1 MKKILLFD
9 ADGTLLDFQAAE
21 CCALDQLM
29 DYCQLADKEKAIHIY
44 HQINSALWKRIEEG
58 TITQSR
64 LKIQRFEEFI
74 KAMNLNFSAEQLAD
88 VFMNALSKG
97 TQLIDHAY
105 ETMEILSQK
114 YDCHIV
120 TNGITFIQKGRMS
133 RCALA
138 PFIKELF
145 ISEEMGVSKPDP
157 HYFDIVKEKLQIQ
170 KDDLPIVI
178 GDSLS
183 SDMKGALLSNLKCI
197 WYNPAHQKTDLK
209 VDAVISDLR
218 ELVDVIE
225 HIENKTIN

>member
-9 ADGTLLDFQAAE
+9 ADGTLLDFHAAE

-29 DYCQLADKEKAIHIY
+29 DYCQLADKKEAIAIY

-74 KAMNLNFSAEQLAD
+74 DAMNLNFSAEELAD

-97 TQLIDHAY
+97 TQLIDYAY
-105 ETMEILSQK
+105 ETLESLSQK

-120 TNGITFIQKGRMS
+120 TNGITYIQKNRIS
-133 RCALA
+133 HSSIY

-157 HYFDIVKEKLQIQ
+157 KYFDIVRQKLNPDT
-170 KDDLPIVI
+170 DDLLIVI

-183 SDMKGALLSNLKCI
+183 SDMQGALLSNLKCI
-197 WYNPAHQKTDLK
+197 WYNPKHLKTELK
-209 VDAVISDLR
+209 LDGIISDLR
-218 ELVDVIE
+218 ELEKVIE
-225 HIENKTIN
+225 QI